1 VTLVVVLLI
10 LAALWIVVLLPG
22 YLKKRQER
30 RSTGSIESFH
40 ERLHLLERTGPKLVE
55 PAYRLETAN
64 PQATPASS
72 GLPTVSSNPGRAKL
86 VLLQPVSGDAFDA
99 EDDVVDDREGTHYRR
114 VAPLEFDTPPLPPL
128 PGPERRGPDP
138 YRRQLAA
145 KRRRDTLAVLV
156 GIFLVTAAAGSLHP
170 LHPLWVLTAIS
181 GLALVAYVGLLV
193 YAQSLNAEQRR
204 LEQLRRN
211 ALGPVVDRWPDEDDG
226 YYEHAEPQA
235 VAR

>member
-22 YLKKRQER
+22 YLKKRSER

-55 PAYRLETAN
+55 PAYRLETAS
-64 PQATPASS
+64 PEGSTTGS

-86 VLLQPVSGDAFDA
+86 VLLQPVSGDAFDD
-99 EDDVVDDREGTHYRR
+99 EDDVVDDRRGTHYRR
-114 VAPLEFDTPPLPPL
+114 VAPLELDTAPPLSV
-128 PGPERRGPDP
+128 PERRRGPDP
-138 YRRQLAA
+138 YRQQLAR
-145 KRRRDTLAVLV
+145 KRRRDTLAVLAGV
-156 GIFLVTAAAGSLHP
+156 FLLTAAAGSLHA

-193 YAQSLNAEQRR
+193 YAQNLNAEQRR
-204 LEQLRRN
+204 LAYLRRN
-211 ALGPVVDRWPDEDDG
+211 ALGATVDRWADEGDAYD
-226 YYEHAEPQA
+226 YEEEPQV